1 VNVRLTATI
10 ALAAAAAAALAA
22 APADAAV
29 KKKPKPIKG
38 SYTVTLPPDPTKE
51 ATSTA
56 GQDGCSGLLPVSKD
70 SHAFTAPAAGTIK
83 VTLAGQTPDG
93 KPSAALLDWD
103 LYLMQDGG
111 VEAASDGATSFEEV
125 FLKVKK
131 KTAFTFDVCN
141 LDGLPSATIN
151 YVFTY
156 K

>member
-1 VNVRLTATI
+1 MNRRLTASV
-10 ALAAAAAAALAA
+10 ALAAAAVGAVAAI
-22 APADAAV
+22 PAEAAV
-29 KKKPKPIKG
+29 KKKPIKG
-38 SYTVTLPPDPTKE
+38 TYTVTLPPDATKE

-70 SHAFTAPAAGTIK
+70 SHPFTAPAAGTLK

-93 KPSAALLDWD
+93 KPSTALLDWD
-103 LYLMQDGG
+103 LYLVQDGS
-111 VEAASDGATSFEEV
+111 VEASSDGATSFEEV
-125 FLKVKK
+125 FLKVRR

-141 LDGLPSATIN
+141 LDGLPNATIN

>member
-1 VNVRLTATI
+1 VNVRLTATVVLS
-10 ALAAAAAAALAA
+10 AATAAAVAA

-29 KKKPKPIKG
+29 KKRPKPIKG

-51 ATSTA
+51 ATSVTT
-56 GQDGCSGLLPVSKD
+56 DGCSGLIPVSKD
-70 SHAFTAPAAGTIK
+70 SHKFTAPAAGTLK

-125 FLKVKK
+125 FMKVKK

-141 LDGLPSATIN
+141 LDGLPSATVS

-156 K
+156 R